1 MPRGKWY
8 CSNCHSKQPKKRNSS
23 RRSHTKGGGT
33 VKDSESSD
41 HPPASPTPSTAS
53 NTNVE
58 DAKEEAPTSA
68 ASSPRKETGNN
79 RHLTKKQQR
88 ELAPCKILLEQLEQ
102 QDEAWPFLLPVNTKQ
117 FPTYKKIIKTPMDLS
132 TIKKKLQ
139 DSNYKSR
146 DEFCADVRQMFTNCE
161 VFNEDDSPV
170 GKAGHGMRTFFES
183 RWMEITGTPPPAP
196 VASSQTH
203 S

>member
-1 MPRGKWY
+1 MIYNRCQEESGIVQKL
-8 CSNCHSKQPKKRNSS
+8 SDSKQPKSRNSS
-23 RRSHTKGGGT
+23 RRN
-33 VKDSESSD
+33 
-41 HPPASPTPSTAS
+41 PTPSTAS

-117 FPTYKKIIKTPMDLS
+117 FPTYKKS
-132 TIKKKLQ
+132 
-139 DSNYKSR
+139 SR
-146 DEFCADVRQMFTNCE
+146 LLWT
-161 VFNEDDSPV
+161 
-170 GKAGHGMRTFFES
+170 
-183 RWMEITGTPPPAP
+183 
-196 VASSQTH
+196 
-203 S
+203 